1 MTSPNPDPAAK
12 PVRRT
17 FTAEYRNQMI
27 DEYEAAPHGQK
38 AAVLRRE
45 GLHQSQIREWSMA
58 RASKKVPPRRR
69 RRPAAAAAE
78 GGVDADR
85 VLRAENERLT
95 RQNARLA
102 REVNQTQAAL
112 EIMGKLHALLDNL
125 SESTDTTT
133 SPKRP

>member
-1 MTSPNPDPAAK
+1 MTSPTPDPAAK

-17 FTAEYRNQMI
+17 FTVEYRNQII

-38 AAVLRRE
+38 SAVLRRE
-45 GLHQSQIREWSMA
+45 GLHQSQIREWSLV
-58 RASKKVPPRRR
+58 RASQKVPSHRRR
-69 RRPAAAAAE
+69 KPADAVS
-78 GGVDADR
+78 GGGDADR

-112 EIMGKLHALLDNL
+112 EIMGKLHALLENL

-133 SPKRP
+133 SSRKP